1 MTTNE
6 INRIIATFRS
16 GDHSYYVY
24 ALCIDSIP
32 FYIGKGHEY
41 RMLNEKD

>member
-1 MTTNE
+1 MTTYE
-6 INRIIATFRS
+6 IKRIIETFRS

-24 ALCIDSIP
+24 VLCIDSIP

-41 RMLNEKD
+41 RMLNAKD